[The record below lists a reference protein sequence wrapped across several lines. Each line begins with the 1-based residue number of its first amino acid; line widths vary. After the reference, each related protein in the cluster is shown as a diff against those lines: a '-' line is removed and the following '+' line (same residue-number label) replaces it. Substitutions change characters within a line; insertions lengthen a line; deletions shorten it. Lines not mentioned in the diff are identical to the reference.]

1 MKQVSTSQ
9 LTSNDVVNKIIIS
22 NLQVNDKITI
32 ERSGFGIV
40 DRWCIDVVLEE
51 FKNNRLT
58 KEECHFA
65 FDKQFHL
72 SDKIS
77 SMSTHLATKVIS
89 TGYRLDLFA
98 QHPSWLI
105 RRAVSRIK

>member
-51 FKNNRLT
+51 FK
-58 KEECHFA
+58 K
-65 FDKQFHL
+65 
-72 SDKIS
+72 
-77 SMSTHLATKVIS
+77 
-89 TGYRLDLFA
+89 
-98 QHPSWLI
+98 
-105 RRAVSRIK
+105 